1 MHHYV
6 GRASR
11 VLLIAA
17 IAASSAACATVTRGT
32 SEAWTVE
39 TDPSGATVKTTA
51 GYACDA
57 TPCTFKMPRKSEFDV
72 TITKPGYKTVNTRV
86 THQTS
91 GAGAA
96 GMAGNVIVGG
106 LIGVGVDAMSGA
118 TQELKPNPLVIK
130 MEMDAPVVAAS
141 AASGAPAAEE
151 PVVTPAAEAAPAQA
165 PAAGETPAP

>member
-1 MHHYV
+1 MHHYI

-32 SEAWTVE
+32 TEAWTVE
-39 TDPSGATVKTTA
+39 TDPGGAAVKTTA
-51 GYACDA
+51 GFACDA
-57 TPCTFKMPRKSEFDV
+57 TPCTFKMSRKAEFDV

-86 THQTS
+86 THQTA

-96 GMAGNVIVGG
+96 GMAGNVLVGG
-106 LIGVGVDAMSGA
+106 LIGVGVDAISGA

-130 MEMDAPVVAAS
+130 LEAEGETVA
-141 AASGAPAAEE
+141 
-151 PVVTPAAEAAPAQA
+151 AAPATE
-165 PAAGETPAP
+165 PASAGSN

>member
-1 MHHYV
+1 MHHYI

-11 VLLIAA
+11 ALLIAA

-32 SEAWTVE
+32 NEAWTVE
-39 TDPSGATVKTTA
+39 TDPVGATVKTTA
-51 GYACDA
+51 GFACDA

-86 THQTS
+86 IHQTA

-96 GMAGNVIVGG
+96 GMAGNVLVGG
-106 LIGVGVDAMSGA
+106 LIGVGVDAISGA

-130 MEMDAPVVAAS
+130 LEAEGETVAAAS
-141 AASGAPAAEE
+141 ATE
-151 PVVTPAAEAAPAQA
+151 
-165 PAAGETPAP
+165 PAPVGSN